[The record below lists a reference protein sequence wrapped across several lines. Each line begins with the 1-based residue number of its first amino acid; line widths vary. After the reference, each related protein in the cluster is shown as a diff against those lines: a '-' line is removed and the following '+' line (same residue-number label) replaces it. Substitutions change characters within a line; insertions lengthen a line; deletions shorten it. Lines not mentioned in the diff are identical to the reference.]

1 MKKKK
6 QSKAQ
11 VIRCP
16 YCGAVA
22 VIRPAAEIYQ
32 NEKCKEELYVCSN
45 YPACKAYVGMNPKT
59 RMPLGEL
66 ADGDLRH
73 LRIRAHRIFDR
84 IWQTGLMPR
93 REAYR
98 WMADYFALPMS
109 EAHIGQFGTYR
120 CKELIRKCSSI
131 LDQEQITNE

>member
-1 MKKKK
+1 MKKK
-6 QSKAQ
+6 SKAQ

-22 VIRPAAEIYQ
+22 VIRPAAEIYR

-73 LRIRAHRIFDR
+73 LRIRAHQRAEEKDR
-84 IWQTGLMPR
+84 
-93 REAYR
+93 
-98 WMADYFALPMS
+98 
-109 EAHIGQFGTYR
+109 
-120 CKELIRKCSSI
+120 
-131 LDQEQITNE
+131 